1 MALPENDQFESLD
14 MNALSQPVA
23 VFDLDGTLVDSAPA
37 IAQSVNWLMSKY
49 GRSAFSVPQVRSFM
63 GHGIEVVVR
72 DALTHSGLTDRVGF
86 EEAFPQFM
94 AHHTEC
100 ATLSIH
106 PWQGADR
113 ALMLLHQSGIRLALC
128 TNKIEI
134 LTRPLLQALNWDN
147 IFDRVICG
155 DTLPVRKPDP
165 LPLIA
170 AVGEGQKRAVFVG
183 DTAIDLATARAAN
196 VPCVLMDPAGL
207 MTEAEMLDVPV
218 LKSFSDLPVQIH
230 NMLQ

>member
-1 MALPENDQFESLD
+1 VAQPENDQFKGLD
-14 MNALSQPVA
+14 MNTLSQPVV

-63 GHGIEVVVR
+63 GHGIDVVVR
-72 DALTHSGLTDRVGF
+72 DALTHSGLADRVGF

-94 AHHTEC
+94 AHHARC
-100 ATLSIH
+100 ATSSIH

-113 ALMLLHQSGIRLALC
+113 ALMLLHQSGMRLALC

-134 LTRPLLQALNWDN
+134 LTRPLLQALSWDKV
-147 IFDRVICG
+147 FDRVICG
-155 DTLPVRKPDP
+155 DTLRVRKPDP

-196 VPCVLMDPAGL
+196 VPCILMDPANL
-207 MTEAEMLDVPV
+207 MGKAEMPDAPV
-218 LKSFSDLPVQIH
+218 LNCFNDLPVQIH